1 MIGVFAIL
9 LSATLVG
16 CNKTESNE
24 KKEIIGIIGAMDVE
38 VNSLK
43 ESAKISE
50 TRKIVEYKVFEEQAA
65 KRCAKI
71 VRYMVENV

>member
-24 KKEIIGIIGAMDVE
+24 KKEIIVIMRA
-38 VNSLK
+38 
-43 ESAKISE
+43 ISDKPDE
-50 TRKIVEYKVFEEQAA
+50 TEIVEYKVFEEQAA

-71 VRYMVENV
+71 VRYMAENG

>member
-24 KKEIIGIIGAMDVE
+24 KKEIIGIMRA
-38 VNSLK
+38 
-43 ESAKISE
+43 ISDKPDE
-50 TRKIVEYKVFEEQAA
+50 TEIVEYKVFEEQAA

-71 VRYMVENV
+71 VRYMVEHG

>member
-24 KKEIIGIIGAMDVE
+24 KKEIIVIMRD
-38 VNSLK
+38 K
-43 ESAKISE
+43 PDE
-50 TRKIVEYKVFEEQAA
+50 TEIVEYKVFEEQAA

-71 VRYMVENV
+71 VRYMVENG

>member
-24 KKEIIGIIGAMDVE
+24 KKEIIVIMRA
-38 VNSLK
+38 
-43 ESAKISE
+43 ISDKPDE
-50 TRKIVEYKVFEEQAA
+50 TEIVEYKVFEEQAA

-71 VRYMVENV
+71 VRYMVENG

>member
-24 KKEIIGIIGAMDVE
+24 KKEIIVIMRA
-38 VNSLK
+38 
-43 ESAKISE
+43 ISDKPDE
-50 TRKIVEYKVFEEQAA
+50 TEIVEYKGFEEQAA